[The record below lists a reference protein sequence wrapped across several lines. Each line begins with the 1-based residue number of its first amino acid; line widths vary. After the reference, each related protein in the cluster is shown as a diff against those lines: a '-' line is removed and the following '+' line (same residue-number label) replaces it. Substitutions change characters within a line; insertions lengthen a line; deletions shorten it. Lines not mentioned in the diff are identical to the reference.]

1 MDNLNENQKK
11 PESAIRKAWGGL
23 KAYLS
28 DWKNL
33 LGHGLVGVLFV
44 VAAIWVPVKLWI
56 KLIVIACLIGFNV
69 WRMKRKSKNQDSPES
84 DISSMSNTP
93 DISDTPIAP
102 EQCSEQENI

>member
-1 MDNLNENQKK
+1 MDNLNENKQK
-11 PESAIRKAWGGL
+11 PESPIRKALGGL

-28 DWKNL
+28 DWRNL

-69 WRMKRKSKNQDSPES
+69 WRMKRKSKKQDKPEAPEVTE
-84 DISSMSNTP
+84 ISNTI
-93 DISDTPIAP
+93 DVSDTPITP
-102 EQCSEQENI
+102 EHDNI